1 MLKARC
7 QQLIGLI
14 KLSGSM
20 ERKGAQLG
28 TPEKPVLMSS
38 KKNKGRVGKGSR
50 SRPLTISKEEF
61 DNNWDRIFNK

>member
-1 MLKARC
+1 
-7 QQLIGLI
+7 
-14 KLSGSM
+14 M

-50 SRPLTISKEEF
+50 LRPLAVTKQEL
-61 DNNWDRIFNK
+61 DNKGDRI

>member
-1 MLKARC
+1 
-7 QQLIGLI
+7 
-14 KLSGSM
+14 M

-50 SRPLTISKEEF
+50 LRPLTVSKEEF
-61 DNNWDRIFNK
+61 DNNWDKIFNK

>member
-1 MLKARC
+1 
-7 QQLIGLI
+7 
-14 KLSGSM
+14 M
-20 ERKGAQLG
+20 EKKGAQLG